1 MTNVNNMREA
11 LKSVQR
17 YADSVSWQMKVD
29 RMSDR
34 QVMAIYFRFKKEG
47 MIK

>member
-1 MTNVNNMREA
+1 MISVNTMREA

-17 YADSVSWQMKVD
+17 YAVSEAWLEKVD
-29 RMSDR
+29 RMPDK
-34 QVMAIYFRFKKEG
+34 QVMAIYFRFKREG